1 MPRRREIVASD
12 LISEDGLLATVTQMA
27 EAFGW
32 MVYHT
37 RDSRRSETGFP
48 DLVLVRPP
56 VVWIVEL
63 KTEKGKL
70 TEGRYNR
77 EGTWLP
83 GQADWLGL
91 LLNCSVLRSGVWRP
105 SDRDAIEVI
114 LK

>member
-1 MPRRREIVASD
+1 MPPRRETAV
-12 LISEDGLLATVTQMA
+12 SEEELLATVTQMA

-63 KTEKGKL
+63 KREDAKL
-70 TEGRYNR
+70 TQGRYNR
-77 EGTWLP
+77 KGTWLP
-83 GQADWLGL
+83 GQEDWMDL
-91 LLNCSVLRSGVWRP
+91 LKDCGTVRSAVWRP
-105 SDRDAIEVI
+105 SGLDGIEED
-114 LK
+114 LR